1 VLTDQVYPRILVT
14 YGGNDAFRGTEEIDV
29 EQFISVKGFKAKGKR
44 ISTFEVASIEELE
57 PLRFPEKEDD
67 DDDNGE
73 NDNDADEEN
82 SDPDEG
88 KSESQVI
95 DEITGQLNLFP
106 DDENN

>member
-1 VLTDQVYPRILVT
+1 MVWRCIQRNW
-14 YGGNDAFRGTEEIDV
+14 GNRCRTIHLG
-29 EQFISVKGFKAKGKR
+29 QKFKAKGKR
-44 ISTFEVASIEELE
+44 ISTFEVVSIEELE

-67 DDDNGE
+67 DDDNDNGE